1 MRKILFFIISTILIV
16 SCEKKSQLKIDVSNI
31 EMKLKIARFEQE
43 FYNANAETLPK
54 LKQKYPLLF
63 PTEHDSVW
71 LNKIKNKD
79 EQELFSETQK
89 LFQNFGDEKKQLENL
104 FKHIKYYQKN
114 FKAPKVITILTNMDS
129 RIVYADTL
137 LFISLDNFLGK
148 NHRFYGDYP
157 KYIKQNNT
165 KEHLIVDVAK
175 AIVDKQIMPTQ
186 KRRFLDI
193 IIYEGKKM
201 YLLDAYLPEVSD
213 ELKIGYSDKKMGW
226 IEHNEE
232 NVWRY
237 FIDKNYLYS
246 TDLKLNKRFIDIAPF
261 SKFYLESDNK
271 SPAQVGIYIGWQIV
285 RSYMKNNNVSLQ
297 KLIQTNEDEIFKKS
311 KYKPKK

>member
-16 SCEKKSQLKIDVSNI
+16 SCEKKSQLKIDVSNV

-63 PTEHDSVW
+63 PTEH
-71 LNKIKNKD
+71 
-79 EQELFSETQK
+79 
-89 LFQNFGDEKKQLENL
+89 EKKQLENL
-104 FKHIKYYQKN
+104 FKHIKYYQKS

-129 RIVYADTL
+129 RIVYADSL

-157 KYIKQNNT
+157 KYIRQNNT
-165 KEHLIVDVAK
+165 KNHLIVDVAK
-175 AIVDKQIMPTQ
+175 EIINKQIPPNS
-186 KRRFLDI
+186 KRRFLDR

-201 YLLDAYLPEVSD
+201 YLLDAYLPELSD
-213 ELKIGYSDKKMGW
+213 KLKIGYSDKKMQW
-226 IEHNEE
+226 INANEE

-285 RSYMKNNNVSLQ
+285 RLYMKNNNVSLQ
-297 KLIQTNEDEIFKKS
+297 QLIQTNEDEIFKKS

>member
-16 SCEKKSQLKIDVSNI
+16 SCEKKSRLKIDVSDI

-63 PTEHDSVW
+63 PMEHDSVW

-79 EQELFSETQK
+79 EQELFLETQK
-89 LFQNFGDEKKQLENL
+89 LYSNFTEEKKQLENL
-104 FKHIKYYQKN
+104 FKHIKYYQKS
-114 FKAPKVITILTNMDS
+114 FEAPKVITILTNMDS

-148 NHRFYGDYP
+148 NHRFYDGFP
-157 KYIKQNNT
+157 KYIRQNNT
-165 KEHLIVDVAK
+165 KEHLMVDVAK
-175 AIVDKQIMPTQ
+175 EIINKQIPPNS
-186 KRRFLDI
+186 KRRFLDR

-201 YLLDAYLPEVSD
+201 YLLDAYLPELSD
-213 ELKIGYSDKKMGW
+213 KLKIGYSDKKMQW
-226 IEHNEE
+226 INVNEE

-246 TDLKLNKRFIDIAPF
+246 ADLKLNKRFIDIAPY

-271 SPAQVGIYIGWQIV
+271 SPGQVGIYIGWQIV